1 MDGTILDKKYN
12 IVGRIEALEA
22 GGGGGGYVL
31 PIATDETL
39 GGIKVGNGLEINS
52 ETGVLSNTNP
62 TPYTPVAY
70 STAEQNTGQKWID
83 GKDIYKKVITF
94 ETPLDLASQTWT
106 DTGALSG
113 AETIISVFSIG
124 SSGGAYT
131 PLGGSPSYSAQAHNF
146 AVLNFRN
153 TVITVS
159 AICFE
164 YTKATVTR
172 TKKK

>member
-62 TPYTPVAY
+62 TPYTPVSY
-70 STAEQNTGQKWID
+70 STTEQNTGQKWID
-83 GKDIYKKVITF
+83 GKDIYFKTIVY
-94 ETPLDLASQTWT
+94 ETPFTIANGEWYTSTESYTNIDIIKGEILSSTFAYYMGAIVVIENNKLVIGNQTKDQPMT
-106 DTGALSG
+106 NVKYVTL
-113 AETIISVFSIG
+113 
-124 SSGGAYT
+124 Y
-131 PLGGSPSYSAQAHNF
+131 
-146 AVLNFRN
+146 
-153 TVITVS
+153 
-159 AICFE
+159 
-164 YTKATVTR
+164 YTKTTVTR
-172 TKKK
+172 SKKK